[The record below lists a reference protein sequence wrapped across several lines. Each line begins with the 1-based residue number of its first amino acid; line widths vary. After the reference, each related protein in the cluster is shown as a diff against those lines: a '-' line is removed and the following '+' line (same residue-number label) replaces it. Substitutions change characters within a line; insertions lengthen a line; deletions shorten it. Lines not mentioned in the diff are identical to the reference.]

1 MDYNMNSGTIFMEDD
16 KNAEI
21 DTDSLLISKQED
33 TKELSIGEVLF
44 TDYYTVKFDGF
55 TEQTTNDFFE
65 MFEQMINRE
74 EIYNTKVQL
83 DNKTLTFMVKSST
96 LTQEDKLYKILLSD
110 REVNNIKRGIPSR
123 NIRILLT
130 LFDYEKKLHL
140 QKEYERK
147 AETLTKEYNEKLL
160 NDART
165 GKIINEDAKLLYIK
179 ELENDLKA
187 NKNVKNNTVL
197 KGFVNYIK
205 KRKINVIMC
214 VPIVFGTAGISA
226 YIYTGF
232 NICGIQISPL
242 IFLST
247 LIYPIITT
255 LNITNEALKEASPEI
270 KKINDEKKVIEHK
283 IKSLKMMKVPCE
295 KYESQMDKDDSNKER
310 VNNMLR
316 KIMYLIEKLPD
327 DSKRKYG
334 NELLSML
341 NRYQE
346 DRVSLRKDKLVL
358 DTEDMIRNRF
368 IFKLTE
374 FEEKVYNELI
384 EFDKLKEYNDMVM
397 QLEEIAKPKKKIRN
411 MNEKNSH

>member
-1 MDYNMNSGTIFMEDD
+1 MDYNMNSGTIFIEDD

-140 QKEYERK
+140 EKEYERK
-147 AETLTKEYNEKLL
+147 TETLTKEYNEKLL

-179 ELENDLKA
+179 ELENDLKV
-187 NKNVKNNTVL
+187 NKNVKNDTVL
-197 KGFVNYIK
+197 KGFINYIK

-283 IKSLKMMKVPCE
+283 IKFLKMMKVPCE
-295 KYESQMDKDDSNKER
+295 RYEPQMDKDDSDKER
-310 VNNMLR
+310 VNDMLR

-341 NRYQE
+341 NQYQE

-411 MNEKNSH
+411 MNEKSSH

>member
-147 AETLTKEYNEKLL
+147 TETLTKEYNEKLL
-160 NDART
+160 NDARS

-197 KGFVNYIK
+197 KGFVNCIK
-205 KRKINVIMC
+205 KFKINVIMC
-214 VPIVFGTAGISA
+214 VPIVFGIAGISA

-255 LNITNEALKEASPEI
+255 LNITNEALKEESPEI

-295 KYESQMDKDDSNKER
+295 KYESQMDKDDSDKER
-310 VNNMLR
+310 VNDMLR

-341 NRYQE
+341 NQYQE

>member
-1 MDYNMNSGTIFMEDD
+1 MDYNTNSGTIFMEDD
-16 KNAEI
+16 KNTGI
-21 DTDSLLISKQED
+21 DANSLFIGEPED
-33 TKELSIGEVLF
+33 TKELSIGKVFF
-44 TDYYTVKFDGF
+44 TDYDTVKCDGF
-55 TEQTTNDFFE
+55 AEQTINDFFE
-65 MFEQMINRE
+65 MLEQMVNRE

-110 REVNNIKRGIPSR
+110 REVNNIRKGIPSR

-140 QKEYERK
+140 EKESERK
-147 AETLTKEYNEKLL
+147 TETLTKEYNEKLL
-160 NDART
+160 NDARS

-179 ELENDLKA
+179 ELENDLKV
-187 NKNVKNNTVL
+187 NKNVKNDTVL
-197 KGFVNYIK
+197 KGFINYIK

-295 KYESQMDKDDSNKER
+295 RYEPQMDKDDSNKER
-310 VNNMLR
+310 VNDMLR

-341 NRYQE
+341 NQYQE
-346 DRVSLRKDKLVL
+346 DRVSLRKDRLVL

-368 IFKLTE
+368 MFRLTE

-397 QLEEIAKPKKKIRN
+397 QLEEIIKPKKKIRN
-411 MNEKNSH
+411 IDNKSSH

>member
-1 MDYNMNSGTIFMEDD
+1 MDYNMNDGAIFEKEDETI
-16 KNAEI
+16 KL
-21 DTDSLLISKQED
+21 DTNDLLSNRQE
-33 TKELSIGEVLF
+33 KMNELPIGKVLF
-44 TDYYTVKFDGF
+44 TDYDTVKFDGF
-55 TEQTTNDFFE
+55 TEQTINDFFE

-83 DNKTLTFMVKSST
+83 DNKTLTFIVKSST

-110 REVNNIKRGIPSR
+110 REVNNIRKGIPSR

-140 QKEYERK
+140 EKESERK
-147 AETLTKEYNEKLL
+147 TETLTKEYNEKLL
-160 NDART
+160 NDARS

-179 ELENDLKA
+179 ELENDLKV
-187 NKNVKNNTVL
+187 NKNVKNDTVL
-197 KGFVNYIK
+197 KGFINYIK

-270 KKINDEKKVIEHK
+270 KKINDEKKAIEHK

-295 KYESQMDKDDSNKER
+295 RYEPQMDKDDSNKER
-310 VNNMLR
+310 VNDMLR

-341 NRYQE
+341 NQYQE
-346 DRVSLRKDKLVL
+346 DRVSLRKDRLVL

-368 IFKLTE
+368 MFRLTE

-397 QLEEIAKPKKKIRN
+397 QLEEITKPKKKIRN
-411 MNEKNSH
+411 IDNKSSH

>member
-160 NDART
+160 SDARS

-179 ELENDLKA
+179 ELENDLKV
-187 NKNVKNNTVL
+187 NKNVKNDTVL
-197 KGFVNYIK
+197 KGFINYIK

-411 MNEKNSH
+411 MNEKSSH

>member
-1 MDYNMNSGTIFMEDD
+1 MDYNMNDGAIFEKEDETI
-16 KNAEI
+16 KL
-21 DTDSLLISKQED
+21 DTNDLLSNRQE
-33 TKELSIGEVLF
+33 KMNELPIGKVLF
-44 TDYYTVKFDGF
+44 TDYDTVKFDGF
-55 TEQTTNDFFE
+55 TEQTINDFFE

-83 DNKTLTFMVKSST
+83 DNKTLTFIVKSST

-110 REVNNIKRGIPSR
+110 REVNNIRKGIPSR

-140 QKEYERK
+140 EKESERK
-147 AETLTKEYNEKLL
+147 TETLTKEYNEKLL
-160 NDART
+160 NDARS

-179 ELENDLKA
+179 ELENDLKV
-187 NKNVKNNTVL
+187 NKNVKNDTVL
-197 KGFVNYIK
+197 KGFINYIK

-295 KYESQMDKDDSNKER
+295 RYEPQMDKDDSNKER
-310 VNNMLR
+310 VNDMLR

-341 NRYQE
+341 NQYQE
-346 DRVSLRKDKLVL
+346 DRVSLRKDRLVL

-368 IFKLTE
+368 MFRLTE

-397 QLEEIAKPKKKIRN
+397 QLEEITKPKKKIRN
-411 MNEKNSH
+411 IDNKSSH

>member
-1 MDYNMNSGTIFMEDD
+1 MDYNTNSGTIFMKDD
-16 KNAEI
+16 KNAGI
-21 DTDSLLISKQED
+21 DANSLFIGEPED
-33 TKELSIGEVLF
+33 TKELSIGKVFF
-44 TDYYTVKFDGF
+44 TDYDTVKFDGF

-83 DNKTLTFMVKSST
+83 DNKTLTFIVKSST

-140 QKEYERK
+140 EKESERK
-147 AETLTKEYNEKLL
+147 TETLTKEYNEKLL
-160 NDART
+160 NDARS

-179 ELENDLKA
+179 ELENDLKV
-187 NKNVKNNTVL
+187 NKNVKNDTVL
-197 KGFVNYIK
+197 KGFINYIK

-397 QLEEIAKPKKKIRN
+397 QLEEITKPKKKIRN
-411 MNEKNSH
+411 IDNKSSH

>member
-1 MDYNMNSGTIFMEDD
+1 
-16 KNAEI
+16 
-21 DTDSLLISKQED
+21 
-33 TKELSIGEVLF
+33 
-44 TDYYTVKFDGF
+44 
-55 TEQTTNDFFE
+55 
-65 MFEQMINRE
+65 
-74 EIYNTKVQL
+74 
-83 DNKTLTFMVKSST
+83 
-96 LTQEDKLYKILLSD
+96 
-110 REVNNIKRGIPSR
+110 
-123 NIRILLT
+123 
-130 LFDYEKKLHL
+130 
-140 QKEYERK
+140 
-147 AETLTKEYNEKLL
+147 
-160 NDART
+160 
-165 GKIINEDAKLLYIK
+165 
-179 ELENDLKA
+179 
-187 NKNVKNNTVL
+187 
-197 KGFVNYIK
+197 
-205 KRKINVIMC
+205 MC
-214 VPIVFGTAGISA
+214 VPIVFGIAGISA

-255 LNITNEALKEASPEI
+255 LYITNEALKEASPEI

-295 KYESQMDKDDSNKER
+295 KYEPQMDKDDSDKER
-310 VNNMLR
+310 VNDMLR

-341 NRYQE
+341 NQYQE

>member
-1 MDYNMNSGTIFMEDD
+1 MDYNMNDGAIFEKEDETI
-16 KNAEI
+16 KL
-21 DTDSLLISKQED
+21 DTNDLLSNRQE
-33 TKELSIGEVLF
+33 KMNELPIGKVLF
-44 TDYYTVKFDGF
+44 TDYDTVKFDGF
-55 TEQTTNDFFE
+55 TEQTINDFFE

-83 DNKTLTFMVKSST
+83 DNKTLTFIVKSST

-110 REVNNIKRGIPSR
+110 REVNNIRKGIPSR

-140 QKEYERK
+140 EKESERK
-147 AETLTKEYNEKLL
+147 TETLTKEYNEKLL

-179 ELENDLKA
+179 ELENDLKV
-187 NKNVKNNTVL
+187 NKNVKNDTVS
-197 KGFVNYIK
+197 KGFINYIK

-295 KYESQMDKDDSNKER
+295 RYEPQMDKDDSDKER
-310 VNNMLR
+310 VNDMLR

-341 NRYQE
+341 NQYQE

>member
-1 MDYNMNSGTIFMEDD
+1 MDYNTNSGTIFMEDD
-16 KNAEI
+16 KNTGI
-21 DTDSLLISKQED
+21 DANSLFIGEPED
-33 TKELSIGEVLF
+33 TKELSIGKVFF
-44 TDYYTVKFDGF
+44 TDYDTVKCDGF
-55 TEQTTNDFFE
+55 AEQTINDFFE
-65 MFEQMINRE
+65 MLEQMVNRE

-110 REVNNIKRGIPSR
+110 REVNNIRKGIPSR

-140 QKEYERK
+140 EKESERK
-147 AETLTKEYNEKLL
+147 TETLTKEYNEKLL
-160 NDART
+160 NDARS

-179 ELENDLKA
+179 ELENDLKV
-187 NKNVKNNTVL
+187 NKNVKNDTVL
-197 KGFVNYIK
+197 KGFINYIK

-341 NRYQE
+341 NQYQE
-346 DRVSLRKDKLVL
+346 DRVSLRKDRLVL

-368 IFKLTE
+368 MFRLTE

-397 QLEEIAKPKKKIRN
+397 QLEEIIKPKKKIRN
-411 MNEKNSH
+411 IDNKSSH